1 MLGAVVLMII
11 LVIILLFIFNYLRRK
26 NENKYSVSGFLRP
39 LEEWKHKNELQEKEF
54 NERFEELNEQI
65 EIAKQQ
71 LLSNKNVILSNVPKY
86 HWLTEYCLL

>member
-1 MLGAVVLMII
+1 MEAVPIS
-11 LVIILLFIFNYLRRK
+11 RSRK
-26 NENKYSVSGFLRP
+26 AGRDAINNIHGGIPLSVSGFLRP

-71 LLSNKNVILSNVPKY
+71 LLSNKKRNLATCQNIIG
-86 HWLTEYCLL
+86 